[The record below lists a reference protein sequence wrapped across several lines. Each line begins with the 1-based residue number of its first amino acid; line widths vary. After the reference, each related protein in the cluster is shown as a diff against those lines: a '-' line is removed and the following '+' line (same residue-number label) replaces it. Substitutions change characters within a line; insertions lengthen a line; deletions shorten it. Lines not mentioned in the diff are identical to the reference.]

1 MAEKNENNKDSQKG
15 QVTPKIFFLISDSS
29 GISFKVGY
37 CQPMVLERYA
47 EQIKKWSVECPNLLQ
62 VYL

>member
-47 EQIKKWSVECPNLLQ
+47 EQIKK
-62 VYL
+62 